1 MKLKGF
7 NQGLNQK
14 NKINKY
20 SNVIDYI
27 TDNNYQDK

>member
-7 NQGLNQK
+7 NQK